1 LSEISFGVLLGA
13 LVFLVLLSAFFSG
26 SETSMMA
33 LNRYRLRH
41 LVKQE
46 HRAAIRTTELL
57 KRPDRLIGL
66 ILLGNNFVNLLASNA
81 DEKSF
86 LAEPRAG

>member
-1 LSEISFGVLLGA
+1 MDDIHLSLLFGILILL
-13 LVFLVLLSAFFSG
+13 VILSAFFSS

-41 LVKQE
+41 L
-46 HRAAIRTTELL
+46 ATEKHKGALLATKLL

-66 ILLGNNFVNLLASNA
+66 ILFGNNLVNFVAA
-81 DEKSF
+81 
-86 LAEPRAG
+86 RATLT